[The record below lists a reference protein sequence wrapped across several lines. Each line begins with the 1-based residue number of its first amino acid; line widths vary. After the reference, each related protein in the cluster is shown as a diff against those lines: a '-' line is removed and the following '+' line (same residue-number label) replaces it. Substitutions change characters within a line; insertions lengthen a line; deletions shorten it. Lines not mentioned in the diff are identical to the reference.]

1 MGGPGGPWPPQYF
14 CLASKV
20 QDKLLLTSPYPAL
33 ESCFGAQITYNSG
46 GKSPASKFFHR
57 NSGGKKPRL
66 ETNIFGK
73 KYDGGIKWNYYFLF
87 MHFEQIVSIIVQ
99 KLASCLT
106 KFPNFG
112 GQLTLNWH

>member
-1 MGGPGGPWPPQYF
+1 MLPVVTN
-14 CLASKV
+14 LS
-20 QDKLLLTSPYPAL
+20 SPYPAL
-33 ESCFGAQITYNSG
+33 ESCFGAKITYNSE